1 MAQLSTS
8 IRHICS
14 KFRAAQSTGAVLP
27 AFISDRRG
35 ASTATASAA
44 TSAEEEVVYE
54 RKKLTLY
61 RHLSRPGNWNESA
74 VKVIKD
80 WSREGKKLTKTNLE
94 KAVEKLRKY
103 GRYKHAL
110 EVSEW
115 MDGSGGLRLGLSD
128 LAIRLDLIARV
139 RGIDDAEKYFI
150 NLPERAMNHKSYGAL
165 LNCYVREELVEKA
178 EGVMEKMKELDFVLN
193 AVPYNNMMTLY
204 FKTGQPEK
212 VPLVIQEMKA
222 NDVVPDTFT
231 YNIWMKSCAAM
242 SGIGAVEKVL
252 DEMKRDGR
260 VGADWTTY
268 SNLAAIYVDA
278 GIVAKAES
286 ALKEMEKRMP
296 QKKLSAYTFLITMYA
311 GIHSTA
317 EVHRV
322 WGMIRQRFSNMTNT
336 SYICMLSSLVKLGD
350 MQGAE
355 KCFEEWESDGL
366 SYDTRVPNVLIDAY
380 ITKGM
385 IEKAESFLEHALEKG
400 GKPNFKTWEMFV
412 DGYLENKQ
420 MNRAIETMKKA
431 ISKVKNREWQPAPEK
446 ALAIL
451 KHFEELGDV
460 DDAEDIFKRLR
471 SVDHVNTDTYN
482 SLLRTYIQAG
492 KSPSKVLRRMKL
504 DKIVP
509 DMETDRL
516 LRQIGE
522 FEL

>member
-8 IRHICS
+8 IRSIYS
-14 KFRAAQSTGAVLP
+14 KFRAAQSTGTVLQ
-27 AFISDRRG
+27 SLSSNRRR
-35 ASTATASAA
+35 ASTACVA
-44 TSAEEEVVYE
+44 TPAEEVVGYE
-54 RKKLTLY
+54 RKKPTLY
-61 RHLSRPGNWNESA
+61 RNLSCLGNSNESA

-80 WSREGKKLTKTNLE
+80 WVREGHKLKKTNLE
-94 KAVEKLRKY
+94 KAIKKLRKY
-103 GRYKHAL
+103 ARYKHAL

-115 MDGSGGLRLGLSD
+115 MDGSGGLRLALPD

-139 RGIDDAEKYFI
+139 RGIDDAEKYFTD
-150 NLPERAMNHKSYGAL
+150 LPERAKNHQSYGAL

-178 EGVMEKMKELDFVLN
+178 EGLMEKMKELDFVLN

-204 FKTGQPEK
+204 YKTGQPEK

-242 SGIGAVEKVL
+242 SGIGAVEKVF

-286 ALKEMEKRMP
+286 ALKEMEKKMP
-296 QKKLSAYTFLITMYA
+296 QKELFAYNFLITMYA
-311 GIHSTA
+311 GIHNIV

-322 WGMIRQRFSNMTNT
+322 WGLIRLRFSNMTNT

-350 MQGAE
+350 LQGAE
-355 KCFEEWESDGL
+355 KCFEEWESNGL
-366 SYDTRVPNVLIDAY
+366 SYDVRVPNLLIGAY

-400 GKPNFKTWEMFV
+400 GKPNYKTWEMFV

-420 MNRAIETMKKA
+420 MDRAIETMKKA
-431 ISKVKNREWQPAPEK
+431 ISQVKYREWQPAPEK

-460 DDAEDIFKRLR
+460 DEAEDIFKRLR
-471 SVDHVNTDTYN
+471 GVDHVNTDTYN

-492 KSPSKVLRRMKL
+492 KSPSKVLQRMKL
-504 DKIVP
+504 DKIDP
-509 DMETDRL
+509 DTQTDCL
-516 LRQIGE
+516 LKQIGE
-522 FEL
+522 F